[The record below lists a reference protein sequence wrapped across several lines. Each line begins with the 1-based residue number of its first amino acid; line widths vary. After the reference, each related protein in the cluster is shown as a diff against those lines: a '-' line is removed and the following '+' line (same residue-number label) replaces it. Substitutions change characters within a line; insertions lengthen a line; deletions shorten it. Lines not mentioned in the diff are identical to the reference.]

1 MGTEKVQ
8 GRLRGAFKIKKRRNA
23 EKGGPV
29 HRKFKKFP
37 SFSLEK
43 FKKRGGGVITF
54 QKSPKFPKVPKF
66 EK

>member
-43 FKKRGGGVITF
+43 FKKRGVGHHITK
-54 QKSPKFPKVPKF
+54 KSNVSKSSQV
-66 EK
+66 